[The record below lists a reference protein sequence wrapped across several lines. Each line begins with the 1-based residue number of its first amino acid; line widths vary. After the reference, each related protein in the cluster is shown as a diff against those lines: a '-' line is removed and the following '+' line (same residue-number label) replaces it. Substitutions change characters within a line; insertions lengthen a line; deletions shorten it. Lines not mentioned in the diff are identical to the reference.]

1 MNNKK
6 VYTRVTRIAIT
17 QTSKMAAALYFLFG
31 FLYTFVGLAIL
42 ATKGLNDP
50 TAILFI
56 VMPVIM
62 GVFGFLFFAL
72 FAAVYNLLAKWIGGI
87 EVELT
92 TNEPQEQEVHRSL

>member
-1 MNNKK
+1 MNNTK
-6 VYTRVTRIAIT
+6 VYTRVTRIAII

-42 ATKGLNDP
+42 AMKGLNDP

-56 VMPVIM
+56 LMPVIM

-72 FAAVYNLLAKWIGGI
+72 FAAVYNLLASWIGGI

-92 TNEPQEQEVHRSL
+92 TNEPRDQDGHRSL